1 MKSIFMLSL
10 RQIATPKKIAVTIIL
25 VAIPIGLTLVLRA
38 FAEDGDGELDEFVV
52 GMMEGFLAAVV
63 LPLLSITVATAI
75 FGNELEDKTLGFL
88 MTKPIARWKIA
99 VPKYTSAVLYTV
111 PPLLVSAI
119 VATVLVIST
128 EPKAILAVVVA
139 VVLGVM
145 TYASVFTW
153 LGLITSRALAFALLY
168 VFIWEGLL
176 TQFLAGIRFV
186 SVRGYVIGIMNGM
199 DSDSFGVLA
208 PRAIDLYAAIVG
220 VILVTGFFFFLTVR
234 KLNKM
239 DVP

>member
-1 MKSIFMLSL
+1 MRAIFILSL
-10 RQIATPKKIAVTIIL
+10 RQIATPKKIAVTLIL
-25 VAIPIGLTLVLRA
+25 MAIPIGITIVART
-38 FAEDGDGELDEFVV
+38 FVDDSELDGFVEV
-52 GMMEGFLAAVV
+52 MIERFLAAVI

-99 VPKYTSAVLYTV
+99 IPKYASAVLYTV
-111 PPLLVSAI
+111 PPISVTAI

-128 EPKAILAVVVA
+128 EPKAILTVLVA

-145 TYASVFTW
+145 AYTSVFTW
-153 LGLITSRALAFALLY
+153 LGLMTSRALAFALLY

-186 SVRGYVIGIMNGM
+186 SIRGYVIGILHGIDNE
-199 DSDSFGVLA
+199 SFGALA
-208 PRAIDLYAAIVG
+208 PRAIDLYAALVG
-220 VILVTGFFFFLTVR
+220 AILVTAIFFFLTVR
-234 KLNKM
+234 RLNKM